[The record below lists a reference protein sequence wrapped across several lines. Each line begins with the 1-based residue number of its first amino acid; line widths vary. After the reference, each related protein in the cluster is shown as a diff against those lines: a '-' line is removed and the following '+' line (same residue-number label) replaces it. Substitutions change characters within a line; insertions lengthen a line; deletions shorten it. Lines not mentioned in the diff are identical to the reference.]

1 MAALRTSALSFEY
14 YHARRSKRKARFH
27 QWLTD
32 EGRTILTRQIGKVE
46 GIMEMCDHIDQ
57 FKEVA
62 KRRKGRDCYA
72 LSVRRNEPNYRVA
85 ICAAR
90 YRAVAFLV
98 VVPHLRL

>member
-32 EGRTILTRQIGKVE
+32 EGRTILTRQMGKVE

-62 KRRKGRDCYA
+62 KRRK
-72 LSVRRNEPNYRVA
+72 
-85 ICAAR
+85 
-90 YRAVAFLV
+90 AVTIAPYLFDEMNQIIE
-98 VVPHLRL
+98 